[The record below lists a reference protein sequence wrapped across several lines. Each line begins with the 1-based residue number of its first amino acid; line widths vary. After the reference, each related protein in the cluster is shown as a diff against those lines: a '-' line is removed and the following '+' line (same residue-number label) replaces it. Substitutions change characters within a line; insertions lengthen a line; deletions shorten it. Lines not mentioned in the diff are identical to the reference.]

1 MSMPAAADPAAAG
14 LGVLAAG
21 PCVSLTVSED
31 VSGWVGDT
39 PTLPSIAAAMD
50 GILRDL
56 RGDVRVVVVNAV
68 HRLSAPVDHKTSHE
82 APADHKV
89 DHRTSHEID
98 HRADRE
104 VGHQTGPTAGPSAGG
119 VATGRNLATW
129 SRVARRLSE
138 RPDLLSIAVS
148 AGPTT
153 GPGLAL
159 ALACDL
165 RVLTEDASLCLTEA
179 TAGRVPGLGVAG
191 TLVDT
196 VGYARALALCL
207 TGRPVGARD
216 ALRLGLAALVVPRR
230 DLDAE
235 VGRLVDRLLAVPPDV
250 SAETKA
256 LLAGARERSGSQR
269 RAAED
274 DALARVLA
282 TTAGNAG

>member
-1 MSMPAAADPAAAG
+1 MG
-14 LGVLAAG
+14 H
-21 PCVSLTVSED
+21 
-31 VSGWVGDT
+31 T
-39 PTLPSIAAAMD
+39 PTLPSIATALD
-50 GILRDL
+50 GVLRDL

-68 HRLSAPVDHKTSHE
+68 HRLSG
-82 APADHKV
+82 PA
-89 DHRTSHEID
+89 
-98 HRADRE
+98 
-104 VGHQTGPTAGPSAGG
+104 GHAAGPPAGG
-119 VATGRNLATW
+119 IAAGRDLATW

-138 RPDLLSIAVS
+138 RADLLSIAVC

-165 RVLTEDASLCLTEA
+165 RVLTEDASLGLTEA

-207 TGRPVGARD
+207 TGRPVSAPD

-235 VGRLVDRLLAVPPDV
+235 VGRLVASLLAVPREV

-256 LLAGARERSGSQR
+256 LLGGARERSDVQR
-269 RAAED
+269 RAAEE

>member
-1 MSMPAAADPAAAG
+1 M
-14 LGVLAAG
+14 
-21 PCVSLTVSED
+21 
-31 VSGWVGDT
+31 GDT
-39 PTLPSIAAAMD
+39 PTLPGIAAAMD

-82 APADHKV
+82 I
-89 DHRTSHEID
+89 E
-98 HRADRE
+98 HRADHE

-165 RVLTEDASLCLTEA
+165 RVLTEDASLCLAEA

-216 ALRLGLAALVVPRR
+216 ALRLGLAALVVPCR

-235 VGRLVDRLLAVPPDV
+235 VGRLVDRLLTVPPDV

-256 LLAGARERSGSQR
+256 LLAGARERSGIQR

-282 TTAGNAG
+282 TTVGNAG

>member
-31 VSGWVGDT
+31 VSGWVGDM
-39 PTLPSIAAAMD
+39 PTLPGIAAAMD

-68 HRLSAPVDHKTSHE
+68 HRLSAPADHKTSH
-82 APADHKV
+82 K
-89 DHRTSHEID
+89 TSHEIE

-104 VGHQTGPTAGPSAGG
+104 VGPQTGPTAGPSTGG
-119 VATGRNLATW
+119 AATGRNLATW

-179 TAGRVPGLGVAG
+179 TAGRVPGPGVAG

-256 LLAGARERSGSQR
+256 LLAGARERSGIQR

>member
-14 LGVLAAG
+14 LGVFAAG

-39 PTLPSIAAAMD
+39 PTLPGIAAAMD

-68 HRLSAPVDHKTSHE
+68 HRLSAPVDHKV
-82 APADHKV
+82 DHK
-89 DHRTSHEID
+89 TSHEIE
-98 HRADRE
+98 HRADHE

-119 VATGRNLATW
+119 VATGRDLATW

-235 VGRLVDRLLAVPPDV
+235 VGRLVDRLLTVPPDV

-256 LLAGARERSGSQR
+256 LLAGARERSDVQR

>member
-1 MSMPAAADPAAAG
+1 M
-14 LGVLAAG
+14 
-21 PCVSLTVSED
+21 
-31 VSGWVGDT
+31 GDT
-39 PTLPSIAAAMD
+39 PTLPGIAAAMD

-68 HRLSAPVDHKTSHE
+68 HRLSAPVDHKV
-82 APADHKV
+82 DHK
-89 DHRTSHEID
+89 TSHEIE

-104 VGHQTGPTAGPSAGG
+104 VGHQTGPTAGPSTGG
-119 VATGRNLATW
+119 AATGRNLATW

-256 LLAGARERSGSQR
+256 LLAGARERSGIQR